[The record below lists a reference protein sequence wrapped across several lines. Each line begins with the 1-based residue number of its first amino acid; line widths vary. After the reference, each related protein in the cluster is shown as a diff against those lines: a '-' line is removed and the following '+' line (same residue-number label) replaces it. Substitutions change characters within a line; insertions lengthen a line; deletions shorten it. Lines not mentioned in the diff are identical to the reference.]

1 MIIKR
6 KDENIDSVFELSNFL
21 TNRGLI
27 NYPQDQIVEITETEL
42 QLKDVFLDDTLADIM
57 KEFPRFNEFEIVNEP
72 EEKVQFQSL
81 QNLPDRERISTVPV
95 FDNLYGEKSS
105 EKLNRETFSEHNINN
120 NENNLESMNQNQ
132 NLEQEMEIKP
142 FTDQEIEEAAKV
154 YNPTKGDPSAT
165 PPSKP
170 GLEVEGEATPETI
183 AAFNAHARIRVYS
196 KYGKI
201 LGRKF
206 FNEDIS
212 DKERKQLVEDILL
225 IAEEVPEIK
234 DEIVTKL
241 VPETTPE
248 EIEDEIANAE
258 TFSDEEIIAAGGDDL
273 EDDDEV
279 EEITTFSDEEIAE
292 AERKEREA
300 AGEDKPDKTTEKE
313 EITKCPEY
321 QKVVETLKEDD
332 IQSFAELEEALGEIP
347 EEEVEVLTDEQLEN
361 LPSEV
366 GLVEEEADQE
376 EVKAFKAKI
385 ANRTKGVRT
394 FSNEGLIISK
404 RGMRR
409 SFAAKTSSVAEIRKQ
424 ELERLKNKRIIN

>member
-6 KDENIDSVFELSNFL
+6 KDEDIDSVFELSNFL

-27 NYPQDQIVEITETEL
+27 NYPQDQIVEITETGL
-42 QLKDVFLDDTLADIM
+42 QLKGVFLDDTLADIM

-95 FDNLYGEKSS
+95 FDNLYDEKSS

-165 PPSKP
+165 PSGSPTTIPRENNLESMNQNQNLEQEMEIKPFTDQEIEEAAKVYNPTKGDPSATPPSKP
-170 GLEVEGEATPETI
+170 RLEVEGEATPETI

-225 IAEEVPEIK
+225 IAEEVPEVK

-279 EEITTFSDEEIAE
+279 EEITTFWF
-292 AERKEREA
+292 
-300 AGEDKPDKTTEKE
+300 
-313 EITKCPEY
+313 Y
-321 QKVVETLKEDD
+321 
-332 IQSFAELEEALGEIP
+332 
-347 EEEVEVLTDEQLEN
+347 
-361 LPSEV
+361 
-366 GLVEEEADQE
+366 
-376 EVKAFKAKI
+376 
-385 ANRTKGVRT
+385 
-394 FSNEGLIISK
+394 
-404 RGMRR
+404 
-409 SFAAKTSSVAEIRKQ
+409 
-424 ELERLKNKRIIN
+424 